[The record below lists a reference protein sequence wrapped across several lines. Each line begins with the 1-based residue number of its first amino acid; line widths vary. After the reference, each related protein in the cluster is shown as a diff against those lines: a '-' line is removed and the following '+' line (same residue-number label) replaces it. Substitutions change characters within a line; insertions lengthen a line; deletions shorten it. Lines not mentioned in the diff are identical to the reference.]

1 MRRVLFV
8 DVLRLAAL
16 LQMINGHT
24 LDAVLSDSLRS
35 GPGFERYR
43 FVRGLV
49 SVAFLVLAGLSF
61 YLTTLARFEGHR
73 ADREAVR
80 RRFIRAGQIVLVG
93 YALQVSWS
101 GAYIDPAQAGRA
113 LRALLRCEVLQ
124 CIGLSLIA
132 LELLALHARR
142 ADQVVLW
149 AGLIAAALF
158 GLGPAGELWSEGS
171 GPSLLRGLVGHGQ
184 GSQFPLLPWAGYV
197 FAGVVIGRL
206 ALPRSGETPLGRR
219 LVGLLGVAL
228 LLALTAAALRAFG
241 PSYEPAVRASSRPW
255 FVVHKLAVVAALLAL
270 LSALCQRLRALPRW
284 LTLLSSETLAIFVFH
299 LQVIYGGAWA
309 LSQRFGRTLSLGEA
323 LLCVALNLA
332 LSIGFAFGWHA
343 LKSRAPA
350 LKHGLRER
358 LAPDPE
364 RVA

>member
-24 LDAVLSDSLRS
+24 LDAVLTEALRT

-61 YLTTLARFEGHR
+61 YLTTLARSPPQR
-73 ADREAVR
+73 ADPDAVR
-80 RRFIRAGQIVLVG
+80 RRFTRAGQIVLVG

-101 GAYIDPAQAGRA
+101 GAYFEPALAGRA
-113 LRALLRCEVLQ
+113 LHALFRCEVLQ

-132 LELLALHARR
+132 LELLTLYARNTDR
-142 ADQVVLW
+142 VVLW
-149 AGLIAAALF
+149 AALIAAVLF
-158 GLGPAGELWSEGS
+158 GLGPAGELWSQLP
-171 GPSLLRGLVGHGQ
+171 GPSPLRSLAGHAQ

-228 LLALTAAALRAFG
+228 LLAATAAALRALG
-241 PSYEPAVRASSRPW
+241 PGYGATIRVSSQPW
-255 FVVHKLAVVAALLAL
+255 FVVQKLAVIAALLAL
-270 LSALCQRLRALPRW
+270 LAWLTQRLRALPRW
-284 LTLLSSETLAIFVFH
+284 LTLLSGETLAIFVFH
-299 LQVIYGGAWA
+299 LQLIYGGPWA
-309 LSQRFGRTLSLGEA
+309 LAQRFGRTLSLREA

-332 LSIGFAFGWHA
+332 LSIGFAFAWRA
-343 LKSRAPA
+343 LKSRAAA
-350 LKHGLRER
+350 LKQALLARA
-358 LAPDPE
+358 APDPQ